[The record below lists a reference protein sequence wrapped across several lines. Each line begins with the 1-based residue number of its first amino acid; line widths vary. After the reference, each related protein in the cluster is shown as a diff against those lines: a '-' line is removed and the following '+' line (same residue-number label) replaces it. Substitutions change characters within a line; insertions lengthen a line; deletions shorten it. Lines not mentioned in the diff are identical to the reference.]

1 MVLMGI
7 NRIIVTSGRLRAA
20 MGIHI
25 DATDRAT
32 REQAEEFGVAH
43 KGEVSVPLMYVSI
56 SASHSITYVRSS
68 HADDQSELNVNTDLV
83 GEVEIHFMSDFFPV
97 QRFATNQTIGLIQA
111 NTPNPEANPPA
122 TPRLNEQ
129 PVPWGTPV
137 DFRAP
142 ERATRPTPL
151 LGNVTRPDAP
161 ALQTPGNLPIP
172 TGGKKSDEKSE
183 AKPDQKSEAAPPTQK
198 SEAAA
203 STQKSEAAAPTQKSV
218 APSKEGGK

>member
-43 KGEVSVPLMYVSI
+43 KGEVSIPLTYVSI

-111 NTPNPEANPPA
+111 NTPNPDANPPA

-142 ERATRPTPL
+142 ERAPRPTPL

-172 TGGKKSDEKSE
+172 TGGKSDQKSE
-183 AKPDQKSEAAPPTQK
+183 AKPNPASETKPNQP
-198 SEAAA
+198 SE
-203 STQKSEAAAPTQKSV
+203 TKP
-218 APSKEGGK
+218 KEGGP